1 MKRTKEKGLKRYISI
16 ILSLLIVITFLPQE
30 LFAEAP
36 SWGVINTSLGGGGKG
51 PSVQY
56 DNQVYLVSM
65 VEQSE
70 GAGGGNTFAN
80 PIVRKYIAK
89 SNAAKEAF
97 NNRWSCPYNKYQMQ
111 TSHSSI
117 MQGGFET
124 GSSKVEVFPEFP
136 TVSAGNIEAVRQKV
150 SQDKFLSNMLYKVF
164 GYDSQ
169 EKRLDI
175 IERYH
180 QGDIAFVVEP
190 VCMFDMS
197 PIGVPYKYAM
207 TATQM
212 AYWNTYR
219 LGDTGTT
226 YTPYRSLISI
236 MPYGFRKAS
245 MDAFFHKDVEQWSIH
260 AWNKGNA
267 EGNIARYYQQQP
279 VYNNSEVANYLGV
292 ALIYDNNPYNP
303 ANMDCPQPNI
313 KVSMD
318 PPTLDTESS
327 TVRIQINNAKAF
339 IDPENTYKELSP
351 EPYWLTAVDTSKQE
365 HYSAL
370 NPKGRT
376 NGALEDALDQSLP
389 RVVQELVE
397 PAKTTLVEQGR
408 DTEDQIK
415 EFTDNLYNRNPK
427 TRSVKKLFMSWN
439 DAETPTVD
447 MPTNNQNIKHKIV
460 VQSKQ
465 QYEGGSSEYLA
476 VLFDE
481 SDLENGEEYS
491 FQADTGT
498 GTFMV
503 DLISPYTGQPMT
515 QEELVGME
523 ELYVKFVT
531 NYDRLEDTD
540 LPAYDADYFQR
551 KESDY
556 ADNVIAL
563 KVTLPGRNLQAKSL
577 NAEYDYNTQE
587 IKISGKG
594 YVESLEAPMVTYQ
607 QLAFQVLDENGN
619 PISTGSDQADLSR
632 YSTGAKNADRF
643 VIDRMPT
650 NGEVKQGDTFDL
662 GIPTSAGNYKTD
674 LTIPYQMDTENIQV
688 IAVHYRVNPD
698 KLYPQGERT
707 YDDNIITKYI
717 IIDPNL
723 NWQAQSVDIYS
734 DQEDANGPT
743 TFNLSVQT
751 VGKLEKVPLGREDQ
765 SFQTVERVEYCLDS
779 NGVWTTIAETTT
791 DPMHLDDQT
800 VHTYQ
805 LPPIH
810 VDIGQ
815 QVVRV
820 RYTLNPNH
828 DQPTHESTFLDN
840 VREESII
847 LSVDPESHAQE
858 TNNATIACGIARDS
872 SGHNVNGLAYIG
884 KMLGGFH
891 NTYDPWGERQVD
903 YELYDSDHYCPG
915 APGVPPSGRTLQ
927 EGIEAIGDE
936 FYYHLQYRYYILDST
951 DAKDP
956 MNPDLV
962 IKYDPMR
969 GTAPSENEKTHVS
982 VGEKYYD
989 SQVISNPCHYWTTYT
1004 THTRED
1010 GSTYTTSEDHD
1021 CGGYDWFIYKLKD
1034 KAEYKYYVG
1043 YNGDFSSSTIGTG
1056 HNASRVF
1063 AMEAQGLDTDYKLTA
1078 GTTIGAKIGVEIK
1091 TDSHAYEIPFKAM
1104 CSYSYNKG
1112 VNAWD
1117 SAPYRI
1123 VNMVEKEY
1131 ADTAKTGDI
1140 QRRYFIL
1147 PNYRGK
1153 PQAPTNL
1160 NYPESIMR
1168 NGKLAEGL
1176 TVTLVAQVDGEY
1188 SILDRSPGKN
1198 IKDLPDEYN
1207 PIYNVLGAC
1216 YSRKLTVI
1224 DNRNNNYIVESADD

>member
-1 MKRTKEKGLKRYISI
+1 MKRTKDTVFSIYKRSI
-16 ILSLLIVITFLPQE
+16 SLLLTLTLIFTFLPSS
-30 LFAEAP
+30 LFAEGSVGSDGSQLVGGSNGSHPTIQSGKAYLITMVHKNHRLYDPLAKRIIAP
-36 SWGVINTSLGGGGKG
+36 NQSVYSLAMKHTMYVYNKYEVQKDSAGVINGGGSRGD
-51 PSVQY
+51 SR
-56 DNQVYLVSM
+56 
-65 VEQSE
+65 
-70 GAGGGNTFAN
+70 
-80 PIVRKYIAK
+80 VR
-89 SNAAKEAF
+89 
-97 NNRWSCPYNKYQMQ
+97 
-111 TSHSSI
+111 
-117 MQGGFET
+117 
-124 GSSKVEVFPEFP
+124 VFPEFP
-136 TVSAGNIEAVRQKV
+136 AITTGNILTVRQKFDDDV
-150 SQDKFLSNMLYKVF
+150 FLSNLLYKVF
-164 GYDSQ
+164 GYSNQ
-169 EKRLDI
+169 TERLKVM
-175 IERYH
+175 ESYH
-180 QGDIAFVVEP
+180 RGDTAFTVEP
-190 VCMFDMS
+190 IVFFTM
-197 PIGVPYKYAM
+197 PGGVKYGM
-207 TATQM
+207 TASQM
-212 AYWNTYR
+212 AAYNVHR
-219 LGDTGTT
+219 LGDTPTS
-226 YTPYRSLISI
+226 YVHNKSLIAV
-236 MPYGFRKAS
+236 MPKGILDAS
-245 MDAFFHKDVEQWSIH
+245 TSCYLHKDVPQWGLK
-260 AWNKGNA
+260 AWDRQRA
-267 EGNIARYYQQQP
+267 AAFIARDDYGNQP
-279 VYNNSEVANYLGV
+279 IYHNGEMLENLGI
-292 ALIYDNNPYNP
+292 AMIFDDDPQNP
-303 ANMDCPQPNI
+303 AHMDITQPNI
-313 KVSMD
+313 KAEMKQ
-318 PPTLDTESS
+318 PTLNKDSDIA
-327 TVRIQINNAKAF
+327 TVNVNDAISY
-339 IDPENTYKELSP
+339 IDPESPYQELTP
-351 EPYWLTAVDTSKQE
+351 EPFWKTAIGSDRKTE
-365 HYSAL
+365 IYSAL

-376 NGALEDALDQSLP
+376 NHPLADALDQSLP
-389 RVVQELVE
+389 KVVQELVE
-397 PAKTTLVEQGR
+397 PAKTTFVTGGK
-408 DTEDQIK
+408 DTEDQI
-415 EFTDNLYNRNPK
+415 EAFTQNLYNRNAS
-427 TRSVKKLFMSWN
+427 TRSATKLFMSWQN
-439 DAETPTVD
+439 AETPIVD
-447 MPTNNQNIKHKIV
+447 FGTNEYCIKHKIV
-460 VQSKQ
+460 IQSKL
-465 QYEGGSSEYLA
+465 QYESGSNEYLA
-476 VLFDE
+476 MFE
-481 SDLENGEEYS
+481 SKDDMENDQQYQMQGPNGE
-491 FQADTGT
+491 TGT
-498 GTFMV
+498 IPVPLTN
-503 DLISPYTGQPMT
+503 PYTGQPLT
-515 QEELVGME
+515 WDDAVGME
-523 ELYVKFVT
+523 EFVVKFVT
-531 NYDRLEDTD
+531 NYDRLEQTE
-540 LPAYDADYFQR
+540 LPLFDGDYFAR
-551 KESDY
+551 RESDY
-556 ADNVIAL
+556 TDNVVIL
-563 KVTLPGRNLQAKSL
+563 RVPLEGRNLQAKSL

-587 IKISGKG
+587 IKISGTG

-820 RYTLNPNH
+820 RYTLNPNQ
-828 DQPTHESTFLDN
+828 DQPTHETTMVDN
-840 VREESII
+840 TVEEII
-847 LSVDPESHAQE
+847 TLSVNPEYNYQE

-872 SGHNVNGLAYIG
+872 TGHNVNGLAYIG

-891 NTYDPWGERQVD
+891 DTYDPWGERVVD
-903 YELYDSDHYCPG
+903 YEIVDQDHYCPG

-989 SQVISNPCHYWTTYT
+989 SQVISNPCHHWTTYT

-1168 NGKLAEGL
+1168 GGKLAEGL